1 MGADQMQKTKT
12 LHFCTSAASG
22 ESQAEPTGP
31 RPPTEE
37 GKLGSYTVHI
47 VPEINTNQLLQKF

>member
-1 MGADQMQKTKT
+1 MQKN
-12 LHFCTSAASG
+12 LHFCTSAASC

-31 RPPTEE
+31 WPLTEE
-37 GKLGSYTVHI
+37 GKLGSYPVHI